1 LNLGSGHLIH
11 FSIGVRY
18 LVLRCSISAAILVM
32 VREYDIL
39 RSRSRHFPMRFR
51 TFCVASLSDPFLLLN
66 TDHTRWIRST
76 QLSSSSELLDVCL
89 CMCHATVE
97 HPSFNS
103 DMVVTVAV

>member
-1 LNLGSGHLIH
+1 
-11 FSIGVRY
+11 
-18 LVLRCSISAAILVM
+18 
-32 VREYDIL
+32 
-39 RSRSRHFPMRFR
+39 MRFR

-103 DMVVTVAV
+103 DMVVIVAVWSCEGVLSMSRVHSALSVDRFRMRS